1 MKVSTI
7 EEIHKVLKSQ
17 AEATNAIYLNFREEL
32 REIYST
38 IWLDS
43 VVSDEEAKKLEKR
56 KKESY
61 KASDLLEEFEQN
73 EW

>member
-7 EEIHKVLKSQ
+7 EAIHKVLKSQ

-32 REIYST
+32 RERYNT
-38 IWLDS
+38 IWLES
-43 VVSDEEAKKLEKR
+43 VVSDEEAKELEKR
-56 KKESY
+56 KKESC

>member
-1 MKVSTI
+1 MQYILILEKNL
-7 EEIHKVLKSQ
+7 ERY
-17 AEATNAIYLNFREEL
+17 N
-32 REIYST
+32 T
-38 IWLDS
+38 IWLES
-43 VVSDEEAKKLEKR
+43 VVSDEEAKELEKR

>member
-32 REIYST
+32 RERYST

-43 VVSDEEAKKLEKR
+43 VVSDEEAKELEKR

>member
-7 EEIHKVLKSQ
+7 EEIHKALKSQ

-32 REIYST
+32 RERYST

-43 VVSDEEAKKLEKR
+43 VVSDEEAKELEKR

>member
-32 REIYST
+32 RERYST
-38 IWLDS
+38 RWFNSRSYTLLKYIKN
-43 VVSDEEAKKLEKR
+43 KKGN
-56 KKESY
+56 KENGKIRS
-61 KASDLLEEFEQN
+61 N
-73 EW
+73 N

>member
-7 EEIHKVLKSQ
+7 EAIHKALKSQ

-32 REIYST
+32 RERYNT
-38 IWLDS
+38 IWLES
-43 VVSDEEAKKLEKR
+43 VVSDEEAKELEKR
-56 KKESY
+56 RKESY